1 MTVDLEK
8 DGKKL
13 SFRDVRSYCPPCSLD
28 TFLKS
33 WEAPFSKS
41 IFPYQRYSSVE
52 ELAQTTDFPTKDDFY
67 NSLKQVR
74 FEIFFLTNFKFL
86 TDFNHKN
93 SDRNGR

>member
-74 FEIFFLTNFKFL
+74 FEIFFLTNF
-86 TDFNHKN
+86 
-93 SDRNGR
+93 